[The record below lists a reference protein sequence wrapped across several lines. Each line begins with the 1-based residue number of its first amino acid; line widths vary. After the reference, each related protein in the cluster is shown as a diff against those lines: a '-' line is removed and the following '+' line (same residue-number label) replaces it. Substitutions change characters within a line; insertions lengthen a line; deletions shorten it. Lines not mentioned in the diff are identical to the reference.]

1 VNEFAIFR
9 LSWRTVRHGPT
20 GPWRRYVFFSLFVNL
35 KTNNPFMKTA
45 AKRSLFST
53 LWVVLVL
60 LSTTAFAQDEDKSK
74 RPSPPAKATGK
85 VGNTTITI
93 DYSRPSVKGRNVWS
107 ELAPY
112 GQVWRTGANE
122 ATTFEVNND
131 VTVEGKALPAGKY
144 SLFTIPGENEWT
156 VIFNKEPKQWGAYK
170 YDEKKDALR
179 VTVKPKKAPKMTEQ
193 FTINVNKGT
202 VAMLWE
208 NAQVDF
214 KVAPSTGGAQ

>member
-1 VNEFAIFR
+1 
-9 LSWRTVRHGPT
+9 
-20 GPWRRYVFFSLFVNL
+20 
-35 KTNNPFMKTA
+35 MKIA
-45 AKRSLFST
+45 AKRSLFAT
-53 LWVVLVL
+53 LWVVLMLV
-60 LSTTAFAQDEDKSK
+60 TATGFAQDDKSK

-93 DYSRPSVKGRNVWS
+93 DYSRPSVKGRQVWS

-112 GQVWRTGANE
+112 GKVWRTGANE

-131 VTVEGKALPAGKY
+131 VKVEGKALPAGKY
-144 SLFTIPGENEWT
+144 SLFTIPGANEWT
-156 VIFNKEPKQWGAYK
+156 VIFNKQSGQWGTEH
-170 YDEKKDALR
+170 DEKQDALR

-193 FTINVNKGT
+193 FTINVDNKGT